1 MNRFVKR
8 ICTFA
13 LAVGIVAALVVPAHA
28 EALIT
33 QGSSELGIGGGLDI
47 KSAVGT
53 DIALNVRYAYFFWD
67 QISLGGVVGFGD
79 NDAATSFK
87 LGGVGEYNFKLPD
100 NYQPIIGTDFVPFVG
115 LGLSYQYVDIY
126 HEKENALVFTG
137 EAGLKFFLTDSA
149 AVITSA
155 VFDLATKDIF
165 PTTTMPTSGISP
177 STSACASTSEVFP

>member
-67 QISLGGVVGFGD
+67 QISLGGVAGFGD

-87 LGGVGEYNFKLPD
+87 LGMVGEYNFKLPD

-165 PTTTMPTSGISP
+165 PDDDDANKWNLAFNLGMR
-177 STSACASTSEVFP
+177 FYF